1 VTILIPHI
9 TAVPNARGT
18 TGAFDMGMNRDAVL
32 QATAAC
38 AGAAMVA
45 AAIQPT
51 NAAKEVDHGHESFSI
66 ALFGDMPYN
75 DLA

>member
-1 VTILIPHI
+1 
-9 TAVPNARGT
+9 
-18 TGAFDMGMNRDAVL
+18 MGMNRDAVL

-38 AGAAMVA
+38 AVAAMVA
-45 AAIQPT
+45 APIQPT